1 MECRNRL
8 AGNLVGAG
16 KILGYLLG
24 VDSPILGIWIATGLI
39 WFYTIAGGLFSVAYT
54 DVLQAVVG
62 WTGLTVGTYWIM
74 GEPSCLLVFPV
85 FRSIALEFTVSPL
98 LVFPEFGSIAL
109 GSWDHEE
116 EVEMV
121 NIKKRTRR

>member
-1 MECRNRL
+1 MRRAVNEDFVATLSL
-8 AGNLVGAG
+8 AGLSRAQVNSPWVSQCTILLVFPEFRSIA
-16 KILGYLLG
+16 LGFT
-24 VDSPILGIWIATGLI
+24 VSP
-39 WFYTIAGGLFSVAYT
+39 
-54 DVLQAVVG
+54 
-62 WTGLTVGTYWIM
+62 
-74 GEPSCLLVFPV
+74 LLVFPV